1 MEGGAGGAAEQVTTD
16 WGLPST
22 GTGSLLVLGPEPTF
36 KVSGAVLPLEAL
48 GEGPSLSPACL
59 GAPGAPGCGC
69 IVSLCL
75 GHHVTASSH
84 PMCLLVPHRN
94 TCPLF

>member
-59 GAPGAPGCGC
+59 GAPGAPGLWLHCQSLPRSSRDRLFPPH
-69 IVSLCL
+69 VSL
-75 GHHVTASSH
+75 SPS
-84 PMCLLVPHRN
+84 
-94 TCPLF
+94 